1 MNKYIMGIFLAITIL
16 FVNSAQAAETPSCI
30 MLKFTD
36 DTRFDRVDSAG
47 TLSDMVME
55 KLLNS
60 GKLNFRETRVI
71 DNNLEEMLY
80 DENKLEFQQAQAILR
95 GADASILFEGP
106 VFAEERANSIDTAR
120 LGQIVSPEV
129 IRNIGQQNGAEY
141 IIQGTI
147 QNIGA
152 GGWLNEDI
160 TKGVMYATDAISLAA
175 MATATAGQTLG
186 QIPGLGLLEGL
197 EVTESGIGIQ
207 ADIRIIKASTGEV
220 VWQKRLLGKKMQR
233 QVGVGFLKVGSG
245 KLSNE
250 IYYKAMED
258 AAMKFANAIIEDA
271 TNGNLFS
278 K

>member
-1 MNKYIMGIFLAITIL
+1 MNKSITVILLAISIL
-16 FVNSAQAAETPSCI
+16 FINIAEAAEAPSCI

-36 DTRFDRVDSAG
+36 DTRFDRIDSAG

-60 GKLNFRETRVI
+60 GKINFRETRVI
-71 DNNLEEMLY
+71 DSNLEELLY
-80 DENKLEFQQAQAILR
+80 NENKLEFQQAQEVLR
-95 GADASILFEGP
+95 GAEASMLFEGP

-120 LGQIVSPEV
+120 LGQIVSPDV

-147 QNIGA
+147 LNIGA

-186 QIPGLGLLEGL
+186 QIPGLGLLDGL

-207 ADIRIIKASTGEV
+207 ADIRIIKVDTGEV
-220 VWQKRLLGKKMQR
+220 VWQKRLLGKKMQQ

-245 KLSNE
+245 KLSND

-258 AAMKFANAIIEDA
+258 AATKFANAIIADA
-271 TNGNLFS
+271 TNGTLFA